1 MKKKKIWI
9 CVALAVGIGVV
20 SVGIYF
26 VQGKPAAQASAQE
39 MSIQET
45 QAKTGTI
52 ANTIVGTGNL
62 QHKEGE
68 TITIPSGIVVQ
79 EVNVEA
85 GDYVSKGDVL
95 ATVNQTSV
103 LRAIESVQE
112 EMEALDEEID
122 ENMDDSDIQSITSKV
137 DGRVKKIY
145 VKEEQEVSECMV
157 EQGALLLLSM
167 DGYLAVEVETDAE
180 LIQGDTVIV
189 TRSDD
194 SQREGTVE
202 SIMEGTCIIL
212 CSDSGIGIEEHVA
225 ITDSEGNSIGNGVT
239 YIHQQLAITASSGIV
254 EELCVVE
261 DEMVYTGTTL
271 LKVDHNGQSLE
282 YQEKMAERQE
292 LAEELQELM
301 ALSQNGI
308 ITAKSDGM
316 IQTVNISSE
325 NSQTAEK
332 AAETI
337 QLSKHTAI
345 MVGSTQNTSS
355 PKEEEQ
361 PLSLE
366 ITDSGTADSST
377 LVVETPKTGAKPQ
390 IKLTAGDGSYEG
402 MISWKPN
409 HQIFAS
415 ETSYQADITLMAKE
429 GYCFSSD
436 SIGKVKIGVLSGL
449 IVSKDGKT
457 ISFQITYPLTEK
469 EDNDHDSGNGDNSG
483 NGNDSGNGSGDKDGK
498 DGEDGNTPGDKD
510 GKDGEDGNDPGDKD
524 GNGSGD
530 KDGKDGEDGDDP
542 GDKDGKDGEDGD
554 GPGDKDG
561 KDGEDGD
568 GEGDKDGEDG
578 NGSGDKDGEG
588 GSGNDSEDGNGDG
601 SGKENGEDE
610 NPSQNDNEMPQQ
622 NDLGNHTQTGEDTG
636 NGTQD
641 NSVKMAN
648 ASDSGISAAGTG
660 NTSVSTNESQSSTT
674 KTDDQD
680 GSTQENSNTS
690 DSEVAAFTMA
700 VADTMVL
707 SVNVDELDI
716 NSVSKDQQ
724 AEVTLDAIEDE
735 TYTGTVTKVGSSASS
750 SSGGVAKYTVELTIA
765 KDERMKEGMN
775 ASAVIT
781 IEERENVVTIPVN
794 ALQERGNRVF
804 VFTEKDGDGNLSG
817 EQEVTTGLSDGNTVE
832 IAEGLSEGDI
842 IYYQKT
848 GNTSR
853 QDMKQN
859 FEKMEG
865 GPDRNMGEMPQGEFP
880 GGSSERGMP
889 GGGRS
894 GREE

>member
-1 MKKKKIWI
+1 MNKKIMKKKKIWI

-498 DGEDGNTPGDKD
+498 DGEDG
-510 GKDGEDGNDPGDKD
+510 
-524 GNGSGD
+524 
-530 KDGKDGEDGDDP
+530 
-542 GDKDGKDGEDGD
+542 
-554 GPGDKDG
+554 
-561 KDGEDGD
+561 D